1 MSISDTVDY
10 ALRLTEVD
18 FDILR
23 HRSSSTSLEA
33 AHRAGVKEDQLAKA
47 VALRDHTGPLL
58 VVIPASRQVDV
69 DGLRAMLHRP
79 ELRLMTEQELQDV
92 FFDCARGAIP
102 PLGPEY
108 RVPTVLD
115 RCLTEESDIYFEA
128 GDHVDLVHV
137 SATSFRQLMRGA
149 ETLDCSIAAPHTD

>member
-1 MSISDTVDY
+1 MSMSDTVDF
-10 ALRLTEVD
+10 ALTLTEVD
-18 FDILR
+18 FDVLR
-23 HRSSSTSLEA
+23 HRPSSTSQEA
-33 AHRAGVKEDQLAKA
+33 AHRAGVSEDQLAKA

-58 VVIPASRQVDV
+58 AVIPASRHLDV
-69 DGLRAMLHRP
+69 ERLRTLLHRP
-79 ELRLMTEQELQDV
+79 GLRLMTERELEDV
-92 FFDCARGAIP
+92 FYDCKRGAVP

-115 RCLTEESDIYFEA
+115 PRLTREADIYFEA

-137 SATSFRQLMRGA
+137 STTSFMKLMRGA